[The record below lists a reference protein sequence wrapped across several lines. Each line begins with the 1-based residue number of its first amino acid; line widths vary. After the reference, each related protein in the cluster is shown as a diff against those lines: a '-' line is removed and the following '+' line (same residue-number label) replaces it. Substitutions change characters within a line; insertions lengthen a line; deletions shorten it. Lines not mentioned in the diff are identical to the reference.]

1 MEPIKKKILIVCS
14 SSRSLLLFRGKLI
27 EALLEHNKVYVFTPK
42 ISQASIRSTLDSLG
56 VTVYENELD
65 SSKVSV
71 WSDIKYIVSLYKVIK
86 LIHPDVFFPYTFK
99 PVIYGCL
106 VANICGVKRIT
117 PMLTGLGYNFL
128 NTESGT
134 NIIKTITRGLL
145 KLSLKNRDRIRI
157 ILQNKDDYK
166 TLLDFKIITNRYKA
180 FVVNG
185 SGVDLS
191 HYVYSKPN
199 CKQICFLMISRL
211 INAKGVNEFYEA
223 AKAIRSRFPFV
234 KFQLIGPYD
243 DSIDAIDKKLYE
255 KLLSGE
261 VIEYLGHVDDVR
273 SFIKESSV
281 LVLPSYYGEGVP
293 RSILEAMAMGRAIIT
308 TNSVG
313 CRETVNEEPGKSNG
327 FLVPVKNVS
336 ALISKMEYYITNS
349 KDIIEFGLQGRKYA
363 MEKFDVHLVN
373 KQMLNVLVD

>member
-1 MEPIKKKILIVCS
+1 MELKRKILIACD
-14 SSRSLLLFRGKLI
+14 SSRSLLDFRGKLI
-27 EALLEHNKVYVFTPK
+27 EALLEQNEVFVFTPK
-42 ISQASIRSTLDSLG
+42 ISQTSIRNTLDRLG
-56 VTVYENELD
+56 VIVYENGLD

-71 WSDIKYIVSLYKVIK
+71 WSDIKYIISLYKVIK
-86 LIHPDVFFPYTFK
+86 LIRPDVFFPYAFK

-134 NIIKTITRGLL
+134 NIIKIITRGLL
-145 KLSLKNRDRIRI
+145 KLSLINRNRTSV

-166 TLLDFKIITNRYKA
+166 TLLDFKIITNRNKA

-191 HYVYSKPN
+191 HYVYSEPN
-199 CKQICFLMISRL
+199 CKQISFLMIARL
-211 INAKGVNEFYEA
+211 INAKGVNEYYEA
-223 AKAIRSRFPFV
+223 AKVIRASFPFV
-234 KFQLIGPYD
+234 KCQLIGPYD
-243 DSIDAIDKKLYE
+243 DNIDAIDKKLYE
-255 KLLSGE
+255 KLLSGD
-261 VIEYLGHVDDVR
+261 VIEYLGQVDDVR

-281 LVLPSYYGEGVP
+281 LVLPSYYGEGIP
-293 RSILEAMAMGRAIIT
+293 RCILEAMAMGRAVLT

-313 CRETVNEEPGKSNG
+313 CKETVNEEPGESNG

-336 ALISKMEYYITNS
+336 ALISKMEYYVINS
-349 KDIIEFGLQGRKYA
+349 KDIIKFGIQGRRYA
-363 MEKFDVHLVN
+363 QEKFDVHKVN
-373 KQMLNVLVD
+373 KQMLNVLMG